1 MTTWRPLASSAMER
15 RPLPDDVARTARAHL
30 AALLPPGHLSDAWH
44 DLLAEV
50 AYWGESEL
58 VPVLRLAH
66 QVVLQ
71 HQPVTP
77 AVAAHS
83 LVEAG
88 VDDPDDVAVVLD
100 TDADRARA
108 LLAEVSE
115 AVGAVD
121 AAPAPPRVIEDAAVA
136 GAADGPVA
144 ADTPARPT
152 LGEPPVASPEPAPA
166 DREESAT
173 ATSPSVRIGFDED
186 EAVVPSDQGASW
198 GFTMRR
204 LLVVAAVLWFL
215 VVLVWAFGGSG
226 G

>member
-1 MTTWRPLASSAMER
+1 MTTSRPLASAGMER

-30 AALLPPGHLSDAWH
+30 AALLPPDHVSDAWH

-50 AYWGESEL
+50 AYWGESAT

-88 VDDPDDVAVVLD
+88 VHDPDDVAAVLD

-115 AVGAVD
+115 AVGEEG
-121 AAPAPPRVIEDAAVA
+121 AAPAPPTVIEDAAVA
-136 GAADGPVA
+136 GAPAPVEP
-144 ADTPARPT
+144 DEPARP
-152 LGEPPVASPEPAPA
+152 VVHDSPSAPEGQ
-166 DREESAT
+166 DREDREGDAT

-186 EAVVPSDQGASW
+186 EEAVPSGGAGNW

-204 LLVVAAVLWFL
+204 LLVAAAVLWFL
-215 VVLVWAFGGSG
+215 VVLVWAFGGNG

>member
-1 MTTWRPLASSAMER
+1 MTTSRPLASAGMER

-30 AALLPPGHLSDAWH
+30 AALLPPDHVSDAWH

-50 AYWGESEL
+50 SYWGESET

-88 VDDPDDVAVVLD
+88 VDDPDDVAAALD
-100 TDADRARA
+100 TDPDRARA
-108 LLAEVSE
+108 LLAEVTA
-115 AVGAVD
+115 AVGEEG
-121 AAPAPPRVIEDAAVA
+121 AAPDPPTVVEDAAIV
-136 GAADGPVA
+136 GASDAPQ
-144 ADTPARPT
+144 
-152 LGEPPVASPEPAPA
+152 EPAGEDPRK
-166 DREESAT
+166 DPEEAAT

-186 EAVVPSDQGASW
+186 EAVVPSDQAASSW
-198 GFTMRR
+198 FTLRR

-215 VVLVWAFGGSG
+215 VVLVWALGGSG

>member
-1 MTTWRPLASSAMER
+1 MER
-15 RPLPDDVARTARAHL
+15 RPLPDDVARSARAHL
-30 AALLPPGHLSDAWH
+30 AALLPPDHVSDGWH

-50 AYWGESEL
+50 AYWGESET

-88 VDDPDDVAVVLD
+88 VNAPDDVAVVLD
-100 TDADRARA
+100 TDTDRARA
-108 LLAEVSE
+108 LLVEVSE
-115 AVGAVD
+115 AVGEEGAT
-121 AAPAPPRVIEDAAVA
+121 AAPSTVIEDAAVA
-136 GAADGPVA
+136 GAHAPVEG
-144 ADTPARPT
+144 D
-152 LGEPPVASPEPAPA
+152 
-166 DREESAT
+166 AT
-173 ATSPSVRIGFDED
+173 ATSPSLRIGFDED
-186 EAVVPSDQGASW
+186 EAVVPSEGAGSSW
-198 GFTMRR
+198 FTMRR
-204 LLVVAAVLWFL
+204 LLVAAAVLWFL